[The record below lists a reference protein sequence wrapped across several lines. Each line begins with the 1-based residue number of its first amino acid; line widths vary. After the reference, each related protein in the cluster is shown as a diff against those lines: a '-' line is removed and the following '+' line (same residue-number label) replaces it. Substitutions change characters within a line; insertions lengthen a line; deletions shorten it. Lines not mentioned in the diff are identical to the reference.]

1 MEKSMGFC
9 HFVVQSVENPR
20 GWRKVGERV
29 CEIFSIPIVF
39 SPQIVYTMTYRNI
52 QGGTEKMKVI
62 RFILKAAAVAMAV
75 SAVVCLVMAYWDK
88 IVDTFYA
95 IADKVEEKKANCCF
109 CSSEYDDYED
119 AEL

>member
-1 MEKSMGFC
+1 
-9 HFVVQSVENPR
+9 
-20 GWRKVGERV
+20 
-29 CEIFSIPIVF
+29 
-39 SPQIVYTMTYRNI
+39 
-52 QGGTEKMKVI
+52 MKVI
-62 RFILKAAAVAMAV
+62 RLILKAAAVAMAV